1 MTTRPDDAPS
11 LDRLRADYRA
21 LLARL
26 ETNDR
31 RFRGLARSVFRV
43 QEEERRR
50 IARELHDG
58 IGQNLTALKHH
69 LSLLTADAHDPAV
82 LAGLEAAVELC
93 TQTLA
98 DTRELSRLLRPQVLD
113 DLGLA
118 AALRWLGRAVGEK
131 AGLAVAVDAVVP
143 PAFDDEMQ
151 TLFFRIA
158 QEALTNAVRHAGARE
173 AAIAFGVRDGHA
185 VLTVWDDGRGFDV
198 DAALAAASAGASSGL
213 GGMRDRVSLHGG
225 WLRVDS
231 GSDGGTRVHAS
242 VPLPARPSAPD
253 ETGDATAHDATAR
266 GGDDARHDDGARR

>member
-1 MTTRPDDAPS
+1 MTSRPDDAPS
-11 LDRLRADYRA
+11 LERLRADYGA

-26 ETNDR
+26 EASDL

-58 IGQNLTALKHH
+58 IGQNLTALKHQ
-69 LSLLTADAHDPAV
+69 LSLLTAEAPDPV
-82 LAGLEAAVELC
+82 LQAGLGAAVDLC
-93 TQTLA
+93 AQTLA

-131 AGLAVAVDAVVP
+131 AGLVVAVDADV
-143 PAFDDEMQ
+143 PAFDDELQ

-158 QEALTNAVRHAGARE
+158 QEALTNVVRHAGARE
-173 AAIAFGVRDGHA
+173 AAIALGVRDGHA

-198 DAALAAASAGASSGL
+198 DAALAAASAGGSSGL
-213 GGMRDRVSLHGG
+213 GGMRDRVALHGG
-225 WLRVDS
+225 RLRIDS
-231 GSDGGTRVHAS
+231 DADGGTRLHAS
-242 VPLPARPSAPD
+242 VPLA
-253 ETGDATAHDATAR
+253 
-266 GGDDARHDDGARR
+266 DDGTPR